1 MARCGLWFVL
11 VLAMLLL
18 PGVVHARQP
27 VLQHSIGDTITA
39 AEAEQ
44 YSLFRDVP
52 GFQSAVIADSVYT
65 HVKILR
71 VYSEDVFS
79 RYGTTWLI
87 DNSVFR
93 VLPLVLERADSLRD
107 DLPVSDGVSVTIT
120 PKQGPRNF
128 GKITEW
134 TGLSFHV
141 TTQFGY
147 SDIPIDQIDDIEI
160 QHRVKDYAQFT
171 DVVDANRTRLFFMP
185 TGRSLGKGE
194 GYFAVYEAV
203 MPGIQVGFGHKI
215 SVGGAFFPWSIP
227 HATFGWFTGQ
237 VGIVDN
243 DHYSFAV
250 GNLTT
255 LMSGGD
261 GQNAGIIYGVG
272 SAGSTKASGTFGL
285 GFGFVDGFKL
295 ADNPF
300 VVIGGEWKTGRRTKL
315 ITENWMIPGVDWPVV
330 SLGMRWYGDKL
341 SVDFA
346 IIRPLMGDFE
356 ALGIPWVDFVVHF

>member
-1 MARCGLWFVL
+1 MARCGMWST
-11 VLAMLLL
+11 LAFALLLL
-18 PGVVHARQP
+18 PCVAHARQP
-27 VLQHSIGDTITA
+27 ILQHSIGDTITA
-39 AEAEQ
+39 CEADQ

-52 GFQSAVIADSVYT
+52 DFHSAVIADSVYT

-71 VYSEDVFS
+71 VYSRDVFS
-79 RYGTTWLI
+79 RYGTTYLI

-93 VLPLVLERADSLRD
+93 VLPLVLDRADSLND
-107 DLPVSDGVSVTIT
+107 GLPVSDGVSVEIT
-120 PKQGPRNF
+120 PKHGPRVF

-134 TGLSFHV
+134 TGFSLHV

-147 SDIPIDQIDDIEI
+147 SDIPIEQIDDIEV
-160 QHRVKDYAQFT
+160 QQRVTEYAQFT
-171 DVVDANRTRLFFMP
+171 EIVDANRTRLFFMP

-203 MPGIQVGFGHKI
+203 MPGLQVGFGHKI

-227 HATFGWFTGQ
+227 YATFGWFTGQ
-237 VGIVDN
+237 VGIVDTDN
-243 DHYSFAV
+243 YSFAV

-272 SAGSTKASGTFGL
+272 SAGSSKASGTFGL
-285 GFGFVDGFKL
+285 GFGFVDGFEL
-295 ADNPF
+295 ADRPF
-300 VVIGGEWKTGRRTKL
+300 VVIGGELQTGRRAKL

-330 SLGMRWYGDKL
+330 SLGMRWFGDKL

-346 IIRPLMGDFE
+346 IIRPLAGEFE